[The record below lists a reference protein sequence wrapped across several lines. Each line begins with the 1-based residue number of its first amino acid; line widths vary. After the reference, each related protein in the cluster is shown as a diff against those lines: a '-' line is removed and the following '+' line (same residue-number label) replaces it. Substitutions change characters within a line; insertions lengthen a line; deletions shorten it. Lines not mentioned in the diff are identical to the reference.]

1 MQYTTLGRTGWRVSR
16 LGLGGAA
23 LGNEFGDVPLH
34 QATRLIHM
42 AIDAGINYLDTAA
55 QYGLGE
61 SERRFG
67 VALAGGKRQQVIL
80 ATKAVMRGTPYD
92 YATTMT
98 CVEASLQRLQT
109 DYIDLIQLHEAETT
123 TFEVAMNGC
132 IAAFLDLKKAGKV
145 RAIGVN
151 ARNLQ
156 LLLPYIATGHVDT
169 VLAYCR
175 YMLIDT
181 TLIDTLAP
189 VTRTHHI
196 GVINGSPLGM
206 GIMTDTPA
214 PFLRDHH
221 DLLDEA
227 ARRKELIAHL
237 KKPGAH
243 GFVEAAMRYS
253 LTCDDI
259 AVTLTGTADPVQLA
273 QNLHYCDGVGPNNSA
288 RAAIHALFRGQP
300 LFA

>member
-1 MQYTTLGRTGWRVSR
+1 MQYTRLGRTNWQVSR

-23 LGNEFGDVPLH
+23 IGDEFGKVSQTEAVH
-34 QATRLIHM
+34 TIHH
-42 AIDAGINYLDTAA
+42 AIDAGINFLDTAA

-67 VALAGGKRQQVIL
+67 IALKGKRQQVYL

-92 YATTMT
+92 YATTMAS
-98 CVEASLQRLQT
+98 VEASLRRLDT

-123 TFEVAMNGC
+123 TFDVAIDGC
-132 IAAFLDLKKAGKV
+132 IAAFLELKRAGKV

-151 ARNLQ
+151 ARNLAT
-156 LLLPYIATGHVDT
+156 LVPYIETGHIDT
-169 VLAYCR
+169 VLTYCR

-181 TLIDTLAP
+181 TLHDELLP
-189 VTRTHHI
+189 LTRTYDV

-206 GIMTDTPA
+206 GIMTDSPA
-214 PFLRDHH
+214 PFLRDQHA
-221 DLLDEA
+221 LLAEA
-227 ARRKELIAHL
+227 ERRKSLIQHL

-253 LTCDDI
+253 MTHDDI
-259 AVTLTGTADPVQLA
+259 AVTLTGTPFVAQLDHHIA
-273 QNLHYCDGVGPNNSA
+273 WCDGHGPSSTE
-288 RAAIHALFRGQP
+288 RADLHQRFAGQRLFD
-300 LFA
+300 

>member
-1 MQYTTLGRTGWRVSR
+1 MQYSTLGRTGWRVSR

-23 LGNEFGDVPLH
+23 IGNEFGDVPES
-34 QATRLIHM
+34 QATHVIHA

-67 VALAGGKRQQVIL
+67 VALKGKRQQVFL
-80 ATKAVMRGTPYD
+80 TTKAVMRGTPYD
-92 YATTMT
+92 YATTMAS
-98 CVEASLQRLQT
+98 VEASLQRLQT

-123 TFEVAMNGC
+123 TFDVAMNGC

-151 ARNLQ
+151 GRNLSV
-156 LLLPYIATGHVDT
+156 LAPYIQTGQIDT
-169 VLAYCR
+169 VLTFCR

-181 TLIDTLAP
+181 TMQGDFFALA
-189 VTRTHHI
+189 REHHI

-206 GIMTDTPA
+206 GVMTDTPA
-214 PFLRDHH
+214 PFLQHDH
-221 DLLDEA
+221 DLLAEV
-227 ARRKELIAHL
+227 ARRKAQIAHL
-237 KKPGAH
+237 CQPGPH
-243 GFVEAAMRYS
+243 GFVEPAMRYS

-259 AVTLTGTADPVQLA
+259 AVTLTGAAVPEQLQRNIA
-273 QNLHYCDGVGPNNSA
+273 FCDGQGPSDSE
-288 RAAIHALFRGQP
+288 RASLHALFAGQR